1 MFFLFHGRIKSC
13 TGLGCA
19 LFALFLMA
27 SVNESLADCRSD
39 TVRTSNELVKL
50 FAAGSLSVNTA
61 KKLMGNKASVKHQG
75 AYWYLQ
81 STGCF
86 AIITLAAKNQE
97 ESVDDA
103 RLQLENDSGLLLRD
117 LEKSLGPWKLVFASK
132 TSGVRFQVAGRGGKR
147 TIVYANLFTHKPV
160 PGSPVTVLQLRRDV
174 RKSERSTEI

>member
-1 MFFLFHGRIKSC
+1 MFFLFYGRMKLC

-19 LFALFLMA
+19 LLALFLMA

-39 TVRTSNELVKL
+39 TVRISSELVKL
-50 FAAGSLSVNTA
+50 FASGCLSVNSA

-75 AYWYLQ
+75 GYWYLQ

-86 AIITLAAKNQE
+86 AIITLAAKSQE

-117 LEKSLGPWKLVFASK
+117 MEKSLGPWKLVFASK

-160 PGSPVTVLQLRRDV
+160 PGSPVSVLQLRRDT
-174 RKSERSTEI
+174 RNKK